1 VECSGLLSW
10 GGSGGGG
17 SVWGWVWLRNWP
29 GWICVFPSPAGKETE
44 RVGGTLLV
52 HPRSDNSFLQES
64 SFTLSLSRME
74 S

>member
-1 VECSGLLSW
+1 MGL
-10 GGSGGGG
+10 G
-17 SVWGWVWLRNWP
+17 VVKNWP
-29 GWICVFPSPAGKETE
+29 GWIYVFPSPAGKETE

-64 SFTLSLSRME
+64 SFTLGLSRME